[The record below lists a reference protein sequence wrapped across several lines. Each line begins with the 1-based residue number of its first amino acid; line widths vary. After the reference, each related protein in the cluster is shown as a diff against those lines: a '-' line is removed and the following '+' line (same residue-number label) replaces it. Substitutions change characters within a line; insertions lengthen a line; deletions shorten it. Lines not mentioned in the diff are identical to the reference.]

1 MPGIVCTSLSIAPGQ
16 KVSVKGDVLPGAKS
30 FAINIGKDKENI
42 ILHLN
47 ARFDAHGDIRTI
59 VCNSKING
67 QWGKELR
74 ESNFPFKEGS
84 PTEILFTHDK
94 KEVTI
99 TLSDNH
105 QIKFPNDSGLET
117 IDFICTEGD
126 LCFKILSLV

>member
-1 MPGIVCTSLSIAPGQ
+1 MPGIVCTNLSIAPGQ
-16 KVSVKGDVLPGAKS
+16 KVSVKGDVLSGAKS
-30 FAINIGKDKENI
+30 
-42 ILHLN
+42 
-47 ARFDAHGDIRTI
+47 
-59 VCNSKING
+59 
-67 QWGKELR
+67 LR
-74 ESNFPFKEGS
+74 
-84 PTEILFTHDK
+84 ILFTHDK